1 MVNFKENYHFS
12 RFLRGSNIFQG
23 PGVGGGPTFSRVGVP
38 IAYSY
43 RKYITCDFPREVRVP
58 VPPLDPHL
66 GLSMVLSIHAENA
79 SNLTNRYLGMF
90 LKVQV
95 YRQTDRRVHR
105 WPTPK
110 QYPSDFIGGKPVL
123 STGYLVSCSRT
134 QRSASGEART
144 RYPSILG
151 QALYHD
157 CAHQLGSILCRYDT
171 CPTQYAPDLRGSILC
186 MQGTQYAPR
195 ESILCME
202 HFVALQCADVIRQ
215 LLMFENLR
223 LTLAKKRCEWECNK
237 TIISENFCVFPFVK
251 ISGYHLKVFVF
262 KLNQIH
268 ICQTTLKNAY
278 QNEHHEQIEL
288 MANHC
293 LFCKRIK

>member
-1 MVNFKENYHFS
+1 MIF
-12 RFLRGSNIFQG
+12 RGRSG
-23 PGVGGGPTFSRVGVP
+23 P
-38 IAYSY
+38 
-43 RKYITCDFPREVRVP
+43 P

-90 LKVQV
+90 LEGQV
-95 YRQTDRRVHR
+95 DRQTDRRVHR
-105 WPTPK
+105 RPT
-110 QYPSDFIGGKPVL
+110 GGKPVL

-144 RYPSILG
+144 HNPSISG

-157 CAHQLGSILCRYDT
+157 CAPQLGSILCRYDA

-202 HFVALQCADVIRQ
+202 HFVALQRA
-215 LLMFENLR
+215 
-223 LTLAKKRCEWECNK
+223 
-237 TIISENFCVFPFVK
+237 
-251 ISGYHLKVFVF
+251 
-262 KLNQIH
+262 
-268 ICQTTLKNAY
+268 
-278 QNEHHEQIEL
+278 
-288 MANHC
+288 
-293 LFCKRIK
+293 